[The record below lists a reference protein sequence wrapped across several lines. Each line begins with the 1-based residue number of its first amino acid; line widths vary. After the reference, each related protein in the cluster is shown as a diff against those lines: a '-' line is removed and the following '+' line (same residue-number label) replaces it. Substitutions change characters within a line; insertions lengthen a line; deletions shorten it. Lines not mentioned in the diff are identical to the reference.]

1 MIQTK
6 TIIYSSSSGKK
17 LKMDIYKD
25 CTAEQQE
32 LLPVVISI
40 LNGNFLNGKSNET
53 TYQYSCRYFAE
64 KGFLS
69 ITIDHRQRLRNT
81 EFLPHTILQAIH
93 MGVED
98 LVEATN
104 YILQHAEEL
113 NADTQKIIL
122 LGNGAGA
129 CIALTTEYELCSHKL
144 KCSTSGRSQGKRL
157 PANFN
162 YACIVA
168 HSGALAT
175 NEQQLEWVEQPCP
188 IVLVQGKPMSDIPSN
203 RFYVPG
209 LLWVGGNSLHLELTK
224 AGCRNIYYDVSGF
237 EHLAMTGKQ
246 IDSERIAEY
255 LDQFVL
261 RDINL
266 LVR

>member
-6 TIIYSSSSGKK
+6 TIIYSSPSGKK

-25 CTAEQQE
+25 SAVGQHEP
-32 LLPVVISI
+32 LPVVISI
-40 LNGNFLNGKSNET
+40 LNGDFLNGKRNVAT
-53 TYQYSCRYFAE
+53 CQHSCRYFAE

-69 ITIDHRQRLRNT
+69 IAIDYRRRLLST

-104 YILQHAEEL
+104 YILQHTEEL
-113 NADTQKIIL
+113 NADTQKITL

-129 CIALTTEYELCSHKL
+129 CIVLTAEYGLCSHKL
-144 KCSTSGRSQGKRL
+144 KCSTPGRLQGKKL
-157 PANFN
+157 PVDFN

-175 NEQQLEWVEQPCP
+175 NEQQFEWIEQPCP
-188 IVLVQGKPMSDIPSN
+188 IVLVQGEPASDIPSD

-224 AGCRNIYYDVSGF
+224 AGCRHIYYDVSGF

-246 IDSERIAEY
+246 IDSQRITEY

-266 LVR
+266 LIR